1 MLNEELAVVERV
13 HGLASVGADPAV
25 FAGLQAA
32 AELGQQVEGKNP
44 QEAAVLDDRV
54 GALGDGQAE
63 AGAEA
68 CRGMQQA
75 VLVQ

>member
-1 MLNEELAVVERV
+1 MNEELAVVEHV
-13 HGLASVGADPAV
+13 HDLASVGADPAV
-25 FAGLQAA
+25 FAGLQVA

-63 AGAEA
+63 ARAEA